1 MNRKCQVTG
10 ANLFMLLT
18 DESPNT
24 NDVIC
29 TVIFFMSLFIVM
41 ESPTK
46 TCSRIII
53 SFPGTFKLPKHYD
66 VYFPT
71 RWASTSV
78 DEWLGRQIIDLDS
91 PGSNLG
97 INYVDFFV
105 CLKNRTFRLRKQASV
120 HV

>member
-18 DESPNT
+18 DESTNT

-53 SFPGTFKLPKHYD
+53 SFPGTFKIFEEAMKLNH
-66 VYFPT
+66 
-71 RWASTSV
+71 
-78 DEWLGRQIIDLDS
+78 
-91 PGSNLG
+91 
-97 INYVDFFV
+97 
-105 CLKNRTFRLRKQASV
+105 
-120 HV
+120 

>member
-53 SFPGTFKLPKHYD
+53 SFPGTFKQNIENL
-66 VYFPT
+66 
-71 RWASTSV
+71 
-78 DEWLGRQIIDLDS
+78 LIIILFA
-91 PGSNLG
+91 
-97 INYVDFFV
+97 IV
-105 CLKNRTFRLRKQASV
+105 
-120 HV
+120 